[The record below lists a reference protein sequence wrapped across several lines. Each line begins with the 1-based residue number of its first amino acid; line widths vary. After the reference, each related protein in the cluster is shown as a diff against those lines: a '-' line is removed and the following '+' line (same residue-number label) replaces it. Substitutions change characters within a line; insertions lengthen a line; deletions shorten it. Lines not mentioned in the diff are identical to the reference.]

1 MKYIRGCLRVL
12 LILILFNLVTVQ
24 ASWSDS
30 QKEVKNKVKEIE
42 VTVQKA
48 DKEQARFQE
57 YINLTVSGL
66 ERLLEKAKNNNKNII
81 PYINGFPLKGLKAE
95 PVDKDTLRF
104 CLTRTPESKDTWKAL
119 LYHREHFSWI
129 NVSLS
134 VGLEGEHQEKTG
146 VNDFQ
151 IKLIKKPW
159 FIFSSVC
166 GLFILVLLL
175 WLCKGSEILRN
186 FGPEPEG
193 GKKRTFSLA
202 LSQMAAWFVVIIS
215 AFVLIWLT
223 TGELNTL
230 TDSVLYLMGISA
242 STLVAA
248 AVIDKSK
255 LTESQN
261 KNVTLMAEKESLN
274 EKVTKLTEPSNLKEN
289 ITLTTQITTTNT
301 RLKEIDKEL
310 KNLPATDKGPAT
322 KNWFIDVLSDVNGI
336 SLHRFQI
343 LVWTFVLIVIF
354 IADVYNYLTM
364 PDFSATLLGLMGIS
378 SGTYIG
384 FKLPEQNIQP

>member
-1 MKYIRGCLRVL
+1 
-12 LILILFNLVTVQ
+12 
-24 ASWSDS
+24 
-30 QKEVKNKVKEIE
+30 
-42 VTVQKA
+42 
-48 DKEQARFQE
+48 
-57 YINLTVSGL
+57 
-66 ERLLEKAKNNNKNII
+66 
-81 PYINGFPLKGLKAE
+81 
-95 PVDKDTLRF
+95 
-104 CLTRTPESKDTWKAL
+104 
-119 LYHREHFSWI
+119 
-129 NVSLS
+129 

>member
-1 MKYIRGCLRVL
+1 MKYIHGCLRIF
-12 LILILFNLVTVQ
+12 LILILFNFVTVQ
-24 ASWSDS
+24 ASWSNS
-30 QKEVKNKVKEIE
+30 QKEVKNKIKEIE

-57 YINLTVSGL
+57 YISLTISGL
-66 ERLLEKAKNNNKNII
+66 DRLLEKANNNKKNII

-104 CLTRTPESKDTWKAL
+104 YLIRTPESKDTWKGL

-129 NVSLS
+129 DVSLS
-134 VGLEGEHQEKTG
+134 VGLEGEHQETTE
-146 VNDFQ
+146 VNHFQ
-151 IKLIKKPW
+151 IKLINKSW
-159 FIFSSVC
+159 LIWSSVC
-166 GLFILVLLL
+166 GLFILVLLF
-175 WLCKGSEILRN
+175 WLSRGSEILRN

-193 GKKRTFSLA
+193 GGKRTFSLA
-202 LSQMAAWFVVIIS
+202 LSQMAAWFILVVG

-230 TDSVLYLMGISA
+230 TDSVLCLMGISA
-242 STLVAA
+242 STFVGA

-255 LTESQN
+255 LTEIQD
-261 KNVTLMAEKESLN
+261 KQVKLAAEKESLS
-274 EKVTKLTEPSNLKEN
+274 EEVAKLTEQPNTGDN
-289 ITLTTQITTTNT
+289 VTLTTQITTTNT
-301 RLKEIDKEL
+301 RLREIDKEL
-310 KNLPATDKGPAT
+310 KNLPESDKGPAT
-322 KNWFIDVLSDVNGI
+322 QNWFIDVLSDVNGI

-384 FKLPEQNIQP
+384 FKFPEQNIKP